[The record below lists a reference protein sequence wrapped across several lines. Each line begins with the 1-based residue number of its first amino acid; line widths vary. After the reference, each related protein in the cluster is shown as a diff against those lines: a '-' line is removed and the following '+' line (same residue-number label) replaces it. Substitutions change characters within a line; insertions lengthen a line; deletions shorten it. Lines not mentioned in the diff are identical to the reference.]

1 MLTMLMIPVI
11 SMVTVVV
18 GVAVLAI
25 VAQLLAW

>member
-18 GVAVLAI
+18 GVTVLAI